1 MNFVKLELIFF
12 LLENRKNYS
21 CKGKENKREI
31 IVIIE

>member
-21 CKGKENKREI
+21 YKGKENKREI